1 MEEIPIIIKNIAKT
15 FEEIFDRVVAAD
27 DYNLILRH
35 LDYKGLMTQ
44 FKHIL
49 KFEENKQIDYVFIES
64 AIILECGY
72 TDICDEFWYVS
83 APLEERIRRLKAAR
97 GYTDEKIAAIMS
109 NQKQDKEFE
118 KQCDIVLVN
127 DGNIEKIFSQLKIL
141 LV

>member
-1 MEEIPIIIKNIAKT
+1 MQL
-15 FEEIFDRVVAAD
+15 FV
-27 DYNLILRH
+27 LRP
-35 LDYKGLMTQ
+35 
-44 FKHIL
+44 FL